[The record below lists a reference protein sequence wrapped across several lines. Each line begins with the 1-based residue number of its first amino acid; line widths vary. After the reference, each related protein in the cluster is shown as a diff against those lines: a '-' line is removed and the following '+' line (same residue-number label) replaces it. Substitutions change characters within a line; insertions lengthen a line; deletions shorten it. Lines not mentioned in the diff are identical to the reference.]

1 MPYATLVL
9 PNGLTIRLVYVVEH
23 GGIVSSYYNGIRRAW
38 IKEDSETALQ
48 YHSKLPELIEA
59 MMAALDGL
67 EFDTIAMAPSS
78 RSDAVPFAKAV
89 TERWPD
95 ARDITA
101 HFSKRSKKAADDGD
115 LKSMMSSIGY
125 TADDKEELIRSLLI
139 VDESI
144 ATGKTAAAMIER
156 LKVAGMGENIDVTL
170 VACCW
175 MKPPKT

>member
-1 MPYATLVL
+1 
-9 PNGLTIRLVYVVEH
+9 
-23 GGIVSSYYNGIRRAW
+23 
-38 IKEDSETALQ
+38 
-48 YHSKLPELIEA
+48 LPELIEA

-78 RSDAVPFAKAV
+78 RSDAVPFTKAV

-95 ARDITA
+95 ARDITD
-101 HFSKRSKKAADDGD
+101 HFSKGSTKAADDGD
-115 LKSMMSSIGY
+115 LRSLVSSMGY
-125 TADDKEELIRSLLI
+125 TADDKEELIGSLLI

-156 LKVAGMGENIDVTL
+156 LKAAGMGENVDVTL